1 MTTKPITKVN
11 QFKNKKVI
19 ILELEDELKSEI
31 VNAVEVENST
41 RHEGKVS
48 MAGWIRLAC
57 LEKLGII
64 TRPETTVVDCSLTG
78 R

>member
-1 MTTKPITKVN
+1 MNKVN

-48 MAGWIRLAC
+48 MAGWVRLAC

-64 TRPETTVVDCSLTG
+64 KKGDEQSN
-78 R
+78 